1 MLGVVGRP
9 KDGNPSA
16 CYCMLELG
24 KEIRAEFIRVPYNC
38 EATAEAIKKS
48 ALSDEYI
55 DHVLSGSI

>member
-1 MLGVVGRP
+1 MNNKTLVNVGSVGRP

-38 EATAEAIKKS
+38 EATAEAIKKVS
-48 ALSDEYI
+48 TFR
-55 DHVLSGSI
+55 